1 MGCLPGSRFQYC
13 CRDIKMGELFKTLSE
28 KHLVRTAAVYL
39 GGAWLL
45 LEATG
50 FFVDNYDLSRRLID
64 VVVLLL
70 VLGFP
75 AALIISWF
83 HGEKGHQNVARSEA
97 SLLLTL
103 VVLAGIGTYRISTGV
118 EVSATGA
125 GGTSAPTGA
134 ATFAANDLGERSI
147 AVLPFTNSTGQDS
160 LDWIGPGVSDM
171 LTTNLASNGDL
182 RVVSPQR
189 LFELLRNAGQR
200 ETDHIPNDLA
210 MSIAGESGARRMVRG
225 SVLGT
230 LDDLVLDVQL
240 IDLSDGTVI
249 AGERVRGTDVFE
261 MADTLAARLVS
272 RLTVGGDEVT
282 RVAGMPPLERPPI
295 ALSGGANRLREYQA
309 EMRSAWRES
318 GVAGRYRVVELLE
331 DWPGREGEVRLALEE
346 IVGVNPD
353 DSEALLHLVGI
364 AGKMGDEVAV
374 DSLIPRFLAVETDS
388 VVALM
393 GLGRTYE
400 RSGQIAQARAQYVT
414 LLERGLGATAPLER
428 LVRTYLREGR
438 PGDARAEVAR
448 LTAGHPALDAHARLL
463 TADTYAWE
471 GDFDVALTGYADA
484 EGLAEATGSHQTRAI
499 AIEATLAV
507 QWVLNPDDGASRINR
522 LMWTLLEMGRHGQ
535 ARDLIES
542 AERLYVRDSDRLP
555 PVDVHVLQYARGR
568 LHELQAADAGAVRA
582 YELLLSDWGTVIG
595 RLPILA
601 DAPQRLAALRGS

>member
-1 MGCLPGSRFQYC
+1 
-13 CRDIKMGELFKTLSE
+13 MGELFKTLSE
-28 KHLVRTAAVYL
+28 KHLVRTAVVYL

-64 VVVLLL
+64 IVVLLL

-75 AALIISWF
+75 TALIISWF
-83 HGEKGHQNVARSEA
+83 HGEQGHQNVARSEA

-103 VVLAGIGTYRISTGV
+103 VVLAGIGTYRITTGV
-118 EVSATGA
+118 EISATNGN
-125 GGTSAPTGA
+125 GPSAPA
-134 ATFAANDLGERSI
+134 SLATFAVNDLGERSI
-147 AVLPFTNSTGQDS
+147 AVLPFTNGTGQDS

-171 LTTNLASNGDL
+171 LTTSLASNGEL

-189 LFELLRNAGQR
+189 LFELLRRAGQR

-210 MSIAGESGARRMVRG
+210 MSIASESGARRMVRG

-261 MADTLAARLVS
+261 MADTLAARLAS
-272 RLTVGGDEVT
+272 KLAIGGDEVI
-282 RVAGMPPLERPPI
+282 RLADMPRLDRPPI
-295 ALSGGANRLREYQA
+295 ALSGGAERLREYQA
-309 EMRSAWRES
+309 EMRLAWQEA
-318 GVAGRYRVVELLE
+318 GVAGHYRVVKLLQ
-331 DWPGREGEVRLALEE
+331 DWPGREGEVRQALEK
-346 IVGVNPD
+346 IVGVNPE

-364 AGKMGDEVAV
+364 AGRMGDEVAV
-374 DSLIPRFLAVETDS
+374 DSLVPRFLAVETDP
-388 VVALM
+388 VAALL

-400 RSGQIAQARAQYVT
+400 RSGHVAQARDQYVT
-414 LLERGLGATAPLER
+414 LLERGLGDTAPLDR

-438 PGDARAEVAR
+438 PEDARAELAR
-448 LTAGHPALDAHARLL
+448 LATGQPGLDAHARLL
-463 TADTYAWE
+463 TADTYTWE
-471 GDFDVALTGYADA
+471 GNFDVALEGYAEA
-484 EGLAEATGSHQTRAI
+484 ERLAEAAGSQQTRAV
-499 AIEATLAV
+499 AFEAALAV

-522 LMWTLLEMGRHGQ
+522 SVWKLLELGRHRQ
-535 ARDLIES
+535 AQDLIES
-542 AERLYVRDSDRLP
+542 AELLYIRDSDRLP

-568 LHELQAADAGAVRA
+568 LHELQTADDGAVQA
-582 YELLLSDWGTVIG
+582 YELLLSDWGDVIG

-601 DAPQRLAALRGS
+601 DAPRRLAALRGS

>member
-1 MGCLPGSRFQYC
+1 
-13 CRDIKMGELFKTLSE
+13 MGELFKSMSE
-28 KHLVRTAAVYL
+28 KHLMRTAVVYL

-64 VVVLLL
+64 IVVLLL

-83 HGEKGHQNVARSEA
+83 HGEKGRQSVARSEA

-103 VVLAGIGTYRISTGV
+103 VVLAGIGTYRISTAV
-118 EVSATGA
+118 EIATTGGGGA
-125 GGTSAPTGA
+125 GAPTSSM
-134 ATFAANDLGERSI
+134 TFAANDLGERSI

-171 LTTNLASNGDL
+171 LTTNLASSGDL

-189 LFELLRNAGQR
+189 LFELLRNAGQQ

-249 AGERVRGTDVFE
+249 AGERVRGSDVFE
-261 MADTLAARLVS
+261 MADTLAARLSS
-272 RLTVGGDEVT
+272 RLAVGGDDVPRLAE
-282 RVAGMPPLERPPI
+282 MPQPERSPI
-295 ALSGGANRLREYQA
+295 ALSGNSEKLRQHQA
-309 EMRSAWRES
+309 ELRSAWREES
-318 GVAGRYRVVELLE
+318 VDGRYRVVELLK
-331 DWPGREGEVRLALEE
+331 DWQGREGEVRQALEE
-346 IVGVNPD
+346 IVLVNPD
-353 DSEALLHLVGI
+353 DGESILELVGI
-364 AGKMGDEVAV
+364 AGRMGDAAAV

-388 VVALM
+388 ANALM

-400 RSGQIAQARAQYVT
+400 RLDKLDLAREQYET
-414 LLERGLGATAPLER
+414 LLEAGLGSAAPLDR

-438 PGDARAEVAR
+438 SRDAREILFRQATVGDPDLESHV
-448 LTAGHPALDAHARLL
+448 LLL

-471 GDFDVALTGYADA
+471 GDFDTALAGYAEA
-484 EGLAEATGSHQTRAI
+484 ERVAEAAGAQQTRAV
-499 AIEATLAV
+499 AFEAALAV
-507 QWVLNPDDGASRINR
+507 QWVLDPDEGASRINR
-522 LMWTLLEMGRHGQ
+522 SMWTLLELGRHQQ
-535 ARDLIES
+535 AQNLIES
-542 AERLYVRDSDRLP
+542 AERMYIRDSDRLP
-555 PVDVHVLQYARGR
+555 PVDVHVLLYARGTV
-568 LHELQAADAGAVRA
+568 QT
-582 YELLLSDWGTVIG
+582 YELLLADWGDVIG

-601 DAPQRLAALRGS
+601 DASERLDALKGS

>member
-1 MGCLPGSRFQYC
+1 
-13 CRDIKMGELFKTLSE
+13 MGELFKTLSQ
-28 KHLVRTAAVYL
+28 KHLVRTAVVYL

-64 VVVLLL
+64 VVVLVL

-83 HGEKGHQNVARSEA
+83 HGEKGQQNVARSEA

-103 VVLAGIGTYRISTGV
+103 IVLACIGTYRISTGV
-118 EVSATGA
+118 EVSSIGGGGTGA
-125 GGTSAPTGA
+125 PAAT

-147 AVLPFTNSTGQDS
+147 AVLPFTNRTGQDS

-171 LTTNLASNGDL
+171 LTTNLASNTDL

-189 LFELLRNAGQR
+189 LFELLRSAGHQ

-249 AGERVRGTDVFE
+249 AGERVRGADVFE
-261 MADTLAARLVS
+261 MADTLAARLIS
-272 RLTVGGDEVT
+272 KLTFGKDEVL
-282 RVAGMPPLERPPI
+282 RLADFPRLERPPI
-295 ALSGGANRLREYQA
+295 ALAGGADRLRQYQA
-309 EMRSAWRES
+309 ELRSAWEES
-318 GVAGRYRVVELLE
+318 SVDGRYRVVELLG
-331 DWPGREGEVRLALEE
+331 DWSGREREVRRALEE
-346 IVGVNPD
+346 IVEVHPEN
-353 DSEALLHLVGI
+353 SKALLQLVGI
-364 AGKMGDEVAV
+364 AGRMGDEAAV
-374 DSLIPRFLAVETDS
+374 DSLIPKFMAVETDS
-388 VVALM
+388 VAALM
-393 GLGRTYE
+393 GMGRTYE
-400 RSGQIAQARAQYVT
+400 RSGRVDQARHQYVT
-414 LLERGLGATAPLER
+414 LLERGLGATAPLDR
-428 LVRTYLREGR
+428 LVRTYLLEGK
-438 PGDARAEVAR
+438 PEEARAE
-448 LTAGHPALDAHARLL
+448 LTRYAIGNPALDAHARLL

-471 GDFDVALTGYADA
+471 GDFDLALAGYAEA
-484 EGLAEATGSHQTRAI
+484 ERLAEATGSQQTRAV
-499 AIEATLAV
+499 AFEATLAV

-522 LMWTLLEMGRHGQ
+522 SMWTLLELGRHRQ
-535 ARDLIES
+535 ARNLIES
-542 AERLYVRDSDRLP
+542 AERLYIRDSDRLP

-568 LHELQAADAGAVRA
+568 LHELQTAGARAVRA
-582 YELLLSDWGTVIG
+582 YELLLSDWGDVIG
-595 RLPILA
+595 RLTILA

>member
-1 MGCLPGSRFQYC
+1 
-13 CRDIKMGELFKTLSE
+13 MGELFKSMSE
-28 KHLVRTAAVYL
+28 KHLMRTAVVYL

-64 VVVLLL
+64 IVVLLL

-83 HGEKGHQNVARSEA
+83 HGEKGRQSVARSEA

-103 VVLAGIGTYRISTGV
+103 VVLAGIGTYRISTAV
-118 EVSATGA
+118 EIATTGGGGA
-125 GGTSAPTGA
+125 GAPTSSM
-134 ATFAANDLGERSI
+134 TFAANDLGERSI

-171 LTTNLASNGDL
+171 LTTNLASSGDL

-189 LFELLRNAGQR
+189 LFELLRNAGQQ

-249 AGERVRGTDVFE
+249 AGERVRGSDVFE
-261 MADTLAARLVS
+261 MADTLAARLSS
-272 RLTVGGDEVT
+272 RLAVGGDDVPRLAE
-282 RVAGMPPLERPPI
+282 MPQPERSPI
-295 ALSGGANRLREYQA
+295 ALSGNSEKLRQHQA
-309 EMRSAWRES
+309 ELRSAWREES
-318 GVAGRYRVVELLE
+318 VDGRYRVVELLK
-331 DWPGREGEVRLALEE
+331 DWQGREGEVRQALEE
-346 IVGVNPD
+346 IVLVNPD
-353 DSEALLHLVGI
+353 DGESILELVGI
-364 AGKMGDEVAV
+364 AGRMGDAAAV

-388 VVALM
+388 ANALM

-400 RSGQIAQARAQYVT
+400 RLDKLDLAREQYET
-414 LLERGLGATAPLER
+414 LLEAGLGSAAPLDR

-438 PGDARAEVAR
+438 SRDAREILFRQATVGDPDLESHV
-448 LTAGHPALDAHARLL
+448 LLL

-471 GDFDVALTGYADA
+471 GGFDAALAGYAEA
-484 EGLAEATGSHQTRAI
+484 ERVAEAAGAQQTRAV
-499 AIEATLAV
+499 AFEAALAV
-507 QWVLNPDDGASRINR
+507 QWVLDPDEGASRINR
-522 LMWTLLEMGRHGQ
+522 SMWTLLELGRHQQ
-535 ARDLIES
+535 AQNLIES
-542 AERLYVRDSDRLP
+542 AERMYIRDSDRLP
-555 PVDVHVLQYARGR
+555 PVDVHVLLYARG
-568 LHELQAADAGAVRA
+568 
-582 YELLLSDWGTVIG
+582 IG

-601 DAPQRLAALRGS
+601 DASERLDALKGS